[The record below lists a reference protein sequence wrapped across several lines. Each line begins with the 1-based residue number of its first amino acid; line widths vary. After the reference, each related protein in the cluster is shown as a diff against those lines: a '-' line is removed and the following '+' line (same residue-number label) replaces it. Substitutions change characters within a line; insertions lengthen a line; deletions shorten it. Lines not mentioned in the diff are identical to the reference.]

1 MGWEHD
7 RLTAAEASSVL
18 GWWIEAGVDVAIQE
32 KPRAWLGEAATP
44 APSAPMAIADPEPTQ
59 NIPTSLD
66 AFRGWRGESQ
76 SVPFAAPATKRVLP
90 RGIEAAEVM
99 LLADMPAPE
108 DIADEQPIGGA
119 AWELTQ
125 RMLAAIGFDAEQAY
139 VASLTC
145 THNPGTRLAGK
156 DLETCAAIGF
166 SAEQAYV
173 GSLTC
178 FHSPGTRLSGDD
190 LEACAAIARR
200 HISLAKPKRLLLLGD
215 ATSRA
220 LLGKPLTAS
229 RGHVHKI
236 EGVRAVS
243 TFHPRFLLDR
253 PSNKALAWRD
263 LLLLMEE
270 EV

>member
-1 MGWEHD
+1 MGGEHD
-7 RLTAAEASSVL
+7 RLTAAEAASVL
-18 GWWIEAGVDVAIQE
+18 GWWIEAGVDIAVQDA
-32 KPRAWLGEAATP
+32 PRFWLGASE
-44 APSAPMAIADPEPTQ
+44 SAPAIETPPAIVAE
-59 NIPTSLD
+59 
-66 AFRGWRGESQ
+66 
-76 SVPFAAPATKRVLP
+76 AAPALP
-90 RGIEAAEVM
+90 ESLEAFRSWLGDSPSLPLAKGNTRRALPKGAEAAEVM
-99 LLADMPAPE
+99 LLADMPTPDDVAE
-108 DIADEQPIGGA
+108 GQPIAGD
-119 AWELTQ
+119 AWKLTE
-125 RMLAAIGFDAEQAY
+125 RMLAAIGFNAD
-139 VASLTC
+139 
-145 THNPGTRLAGK
+145 
-156 DLETCAAIGF
+156 
-166 SAEQAYV
+166 QAYV

-178 FHSPGTRLSGDD
+178 FHSPGTRLTGED

>member
-1 MGWEHD
+1 
-7 RLTAAEASSVL
+7 
-18 GWWIEAGVDVAIQE
+18 
-32 KPRAWLGEAATP
+32 
-44 APSAPMAIADPEPTQ
+44 
-59 NIPTSLD
+59 
-66 AFRGWRGESQ
+66 
-76 SVPFAAPATKRVLP
+76 
-90 RGIEAAEVM
+90 
-99 LLADMPAPE
+99 
-108 DIADEQPIGGA
+108 
-119 AWELTQ
+119 
-125 RMLAAIGFDAEQAY
+125 MLAAIGF
-139 VASLTC
+139 T
-145 THNPGTRLAGK
+145 T
-156 DLETCAAIGF
+156 
-166 SAEQAYV
+166 EQAYV

-236 EGVRAVS
+236 EGVRVVC

>member
-1 MGWEHD
+1 MGGEHD
-7 RLTAAEASSVL
+7 RLTAAEAASVL
-18 GWWIEAGVDVAIQE
+18 GWWIEAGVDVAVQDT
-32 KPRAWLGEAATP
+32 PRAWLGARI
-44 APSAPMAIADPEPTQ
+44 SAPVAETASAAASESEPALPE
-59 NIPTSLD
+59 SLE
-66 AFRGWRGESQ
+66 AFRSWLCDSPTL
-76 SVPFAAPATKRVLP
+76 PFAKGNTRRALP
-90 RGIEAAEVM
+90 KGGEAAEVM
-99 LLADMPAPE
+99 LLADMPTPE
-108 DIADEQPIGGA
+108 DVAEGQPIAGQ
-119 AWELTQ
+119 AWELTE
-125 RMLAAIGFDAEQAY
+125 RMLAAIGF
-139 VASLTC
+139 S
-145 THNPGTRLAGK
+145 
-156 DLETCAAIGF
+156 
-166 SAEQAYV
+166 SEQAYV